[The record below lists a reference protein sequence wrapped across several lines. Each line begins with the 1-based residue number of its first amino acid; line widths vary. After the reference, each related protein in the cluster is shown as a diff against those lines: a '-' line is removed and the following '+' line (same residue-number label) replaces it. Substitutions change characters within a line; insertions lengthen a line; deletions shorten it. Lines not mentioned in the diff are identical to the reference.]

1 MHPSPFTCQ
10 LKRRRDTDSL
20 VGLSPLVST
29 MVETLIPHAHYRT
42 GKWFLSLLRPIE
54 KGIACMPV
62 FSQSCALCDT
72 LNAPHPL
79 HAAVKIFSLS
89 VEAIKCHQETMSTVC
104 DVASNHTLAAL
115 GSPMGGLFQCYSPC
129 HPKSSSP
136 TSSIVMFFRDI
147 VCQHPSLQAALQK
160 WCDRNLVFTW
170 YQMSTS
176 HVIHFIRDILSETQR
191 WIDQLLSDTVPAFLE
206 IRWAQMLSRALGVT
220 TQQTDM
226 VLASTLLSAD
236 TRLPLAKLLHL
247 YPSIVL
253 PCYSPATESWSMNW
267 GEARQCMRR
276 LQSRTHQGY
285 AFMMIP
291 DSLPTKRHF
300 ALARLLH
307 LQITKLGSSFP
318 VSVMSKGPGGSC
330 TLWVAHTAPL
340 ERRWLLISFLYYT

>member
-1 MHPSPFTCQ
+1 M
-10 LKRRRDTDSL
+10 
-20 VGLSPLVST
+20 
-29 MVETLIPHAHYRT
+29 
-42 GKWFLSLLRPIE
+42 FL
-54 KGIACMPV
+54 
-62 FSQSCALCDT
+62 
-72 LNAPHPL
+72 
-79 HAAVKIFSLS
+79 
-89 VEAIKCHQETMSTVC
+89 
-104 DVASNHTLAAL
+104 
-115 GSPMGGLFQCYSPC
+115 
-129 HPKSSSP
+129 
-136 TSSIVMFFRDI
+136 RDI

-160 WCDRNLVFTW
+160 WCDCNLIFTW

-176 HVIHFIRDILSETQR
+176 HVIHFIRDILSETQS

-236 TRLPLAKLLHL
+236 TRLPLAKLHHL

-253 PCYSPATESWSMNW
+253 PCYSPANESWSMNW
-267 GEARQCMRR
+267 GEARRCMRR
-276 LQSRTHQGY
+276 LLSRTHQGY

-300 ALARLLH
+300 ALARLLR

-318 VSVMSKGPGGSC
+318 VPVMSKGPGGSC

-340 ERRWLLISFLYYT
+340 ERRWLSSVFFTTRSLCNLTGAVMDPQLFSPLFAHPSVDPQTQPAACNRTTTFSDIWDAEVEKRRTALAPRWNARTRKLVTTKAWPTVFRSWDGINKHLHECPSAHARKIHALRLGDFFVITEGCWVYVLWCLHDHRV